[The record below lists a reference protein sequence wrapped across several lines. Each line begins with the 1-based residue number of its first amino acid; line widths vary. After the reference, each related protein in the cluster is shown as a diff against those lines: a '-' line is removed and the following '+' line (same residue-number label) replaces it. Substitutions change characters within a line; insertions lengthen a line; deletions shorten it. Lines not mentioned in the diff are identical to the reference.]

1 MKDEMLKCVKSKKR
15 QKTSCNMM
23 MGISQTSPIT
33 IDDKLLSIML
43 LQLLLLQTRK
53 QFVLLLVKLE
63 LP

>member
-1 MKDEMLKCVKSKKR
+1 
-15 QKTSCNMM
+15 M
-23 MGISQTSPIT
+23 MGISQTSPTT

-43 LQLLLLQTRK
+43 VQLPLKQTIK